1 MNTFESANTC
11 RMIASEPDHELQP
24 MEIKKKKAIHSREAH
39 KAKAIHSR
47 EAHKADREVNLG
59 GQDIFRSLPNG
70 THQLADCQTL
80 DRGLGLCSKLETA
93 KMLLSNG
100 PGGTW

>member
-24 MEIKKKKAIHSREAH
+24 MEIKKK
-39 KAKAIHSR
+39 KAIHSR